1 LTRVRDE
8 VRGAWQTA
16 PFMHSFAKAVRR
28 ATARIPAVV
37 HRMHIPDD
45 DVLIHIFI
53 TEQMTSR
60 RA

>member
-1 LTRVRDE
+1 MTPPRDE

-16 PFMHSFAKAVRR
+16 PFVHSSANADRR

-37 HRMHIPDD
+37 HRMHITDD

-53 TEQMTSR
+53 TEHMTSR
-60 RA
+60 RP